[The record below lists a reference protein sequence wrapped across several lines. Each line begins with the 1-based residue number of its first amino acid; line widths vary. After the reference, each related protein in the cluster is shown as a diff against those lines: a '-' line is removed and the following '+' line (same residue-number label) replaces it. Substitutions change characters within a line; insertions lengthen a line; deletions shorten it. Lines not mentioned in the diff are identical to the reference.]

1 MDVKYFYLDNFL
13 LTCTRSSS
21 QLTCHCLLSVL
32 RMCEFQHIASSLILY
47 LIDFN
52 FLQSIH
58 DQEDEVELL
67 KSKCE
72 KAREDFANAKLEL
85 REQLNEG
92 LGKCSCQSLTTDMQ
106 EILQKNYIDFNAVFI
121 YLTEAAEDL
130 PGIQIMMKELDD
142 VLLRDVGNKIN
153 DSGK

>member
-1 MDVKYFYLDNFL
+1 M
-13 LTCTRSSS
+13 
-21 QLTCHCLLSVL
+21 
-32 RMCEFQHIASSLILY
+32 
-47 LIDFN
+47 IDFN

-106 EILQKNYIDFNAVFI
+106 EIFTKKLYRFQCCLHFPNR
-121 YLTEAAEDL
+121 
-130 PGIQIMMKELDD
+130 GC
-142 VLLRDVGNKIN
+142 
-153 DSGK
+153 

>member
-21 QLTCHCLLSVL
+21 QLTCHCLISVL
-32 RMCEFQHIASSLILY
+32 CMCEFQHIASSLILY

-92 LGKCSCQSLTTDMQ
+92 LGKCSCQSLTADMQ
-106 EILQKNYIDFNAVFI
+106 EIFTKKLYRFQCCLHLPNRGCWGSPRNPNYDERTWRCTSARC
-121 YLTEAAEDL
+121 
-130 PGIQIMMKELDD
+130 GQ
-142 VLLRDVGNKIN
+142 
-153 DSGK
+153 